1 MFIFEASS
9 LVIIKSM
16 KLFISLTI
24 YMESLYENCRV
35 SKRLTVAVW
44 RSFRF
49 QCLNGMLKIV
59 DDVESTVDF

>member
-35 SKRLTVAVW
+35 SKCLTAAVW

-59 DDVESTVDF
+59 NDVESTVDF